1 MLVDEG
7 LEILDDAESMRLLA
21 SADVGRIGLTINALP
36 AIFPVNFRVIDG
48 SIVFRSAPG
57 SKLRAAAHGAI
68 VAFEA
73 DEHDP
78 DSQTG
83 WSVLVVGPAEIVHD
97 MEVSVDA
104 TYAGLVPYADGPRP
118 TLVRVTP
125 TFVSGRRI
133 VHGLG

>member
-1 MLVDEG
+1 MQ
-7 LEILDDAESMRLLA
+7 LLA
-21 SADVGRIGLTINALP
+21 SAEVGRVGLTIAALP

-48 SIVFRSAPG
+48 TIVFRSAPG

-73 DEHDP
+73 DEHDR
-78 DSQTG
+78 DTQTG
-83 WSVLVVGPAEIVHD
+83 WSVLVVGPSEVVHD
-97 MEVSVDA
+97 LEVSADA

-133 VHGLG
+133 VHDAG